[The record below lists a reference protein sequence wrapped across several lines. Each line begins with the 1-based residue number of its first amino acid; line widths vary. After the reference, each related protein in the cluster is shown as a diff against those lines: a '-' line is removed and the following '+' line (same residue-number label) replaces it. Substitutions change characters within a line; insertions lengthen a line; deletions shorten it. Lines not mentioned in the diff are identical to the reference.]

1 MYIDFWVGSRPSSDF
16 SCRLL
21 ASWSV
26 EGASPSRTILQGQN
40 GTAFSVFGTSIGLKT
55 IKLPVHI
62 VGRSP
67 REASLQHSQLTA
79 ALLASGIVE
88 LRLPDGFLY
97 RAALTGVGSRQEITV
112 DGGRISC
119 EYTLQGLQCDELE
132 RCTVA
137 DGALY
142 VSGTHPSMDCCLTA
156 TVEAVAEQYN
166 MAGVTW
172 RNVQPGDILVLDGLR
187 KRMTKNDANAA
198 LENDAAGWP
207 KLAPGRN
214 MLMCPDPLTVEYYPT
229 YL

>member
-1 MYIDFWVGSRPSSDF
+1 MRILVVNDDGIQAPGIRK
-16 SCRLL
+16 L
-21 ASWSV
+21 A
-26 EGASPSRTILQGQN
+26 ELARQ
-40 GTAFSVFGTSIGLKT
+40 FGEVT
-55 IKLPVHI
+55 V
-62 VGRSP
+62 
-67 REASLQHSQLTA
+67 A
-79 ALLASGIVE
+79 APKHQCSGMSH
-88 LRLPDGFLY
+88 R
-97 RAALTGVGSRQEITV
+97 ITV

-132 RCTVA
+132 RRTVT

-156 TVEAVAEQYN
+156 TVEAAAEQYN

-172 RNVQPGDILVLDGLR
+172 HNVQPGDILVLDGLR
-187 KRMTKNDANAA
+187 KRMTKNGTNAA

-214 MLMCPDPLTVEYYPT
+214 VLMCPDPLTVEYYPT